1 MSESVLLQRDGAI
14 ATITLNRPERRNAFN
29 LAMWAALGD
38 VMEALNADDALRC
51 IILRGAGDKAFAAG
65 ADIAEFSRVRANAAQ
80 AQAYAKVMDRAT
92 DAVRDCPH
100 PTLAMIRGAC
110 VGGGLELAI
119 HCDLRISGRSGRIG
133 IPINRIGNALPYA
146 AMTALVEAVGRPAV
160 LEMLLEGR
168 IYRAE
173 EACAKGL
180 ITRVV
185 EDDALEQEITET
197 AARIAAGA
205 PLVARAHKVFSR
217 KAGAPLDLQGK
228 DWVAPFEICDSNDYR
243 EGIRAFL
250 AKETPNFTAS

>member
-1 MSESVLLQRDGAI
+1 MSDSVLLQRDGAI

-38 VMEALNADDALRC
+38 VMEDLNWDDTLRC

-65 ADIAEFSRVRANAAQ
+65 ADIAEFSEVRASSEQ
-80 AQAYAKVMDRAT
+80 AQSYAKVMDRAT
-92 DAVRDCPH
+92 DAVRDCLH

-119 HCDLRISGRSGRIG
+119 QCDLRIAGRSGRFG

-146 AMTALVEAVGRPAV
+146 AMVALVEAVGRPTV

-180 ITRVV
+180 VTRVV
-185 EDDALEQEITET
+185 EDDALEDEVAQT
-197 AARIAAGA
+197 AMKIAEGA

-217 KAGAPLDLQGK
+217 KAVTPRDLRDE
-228 DWVAPFEICDSNDYR
+228 DWIAPFDICDSNDYR

-250 AKETPNFTAS
+250 AKEPPNFSAS

>member
-1 MSESVLLQRDGAI
+1 MSDTVLLQRDGAI

-29 LAMWAALGD
+29 LEMWSALGD
-38 VMEALNADDALRC
+38 VMADLNGDDGLRC
-51 IILRGAGDKAFAAG
+51 VVLRGAGDKAFAAG
-65 ADIAEFSRVRANAAQ
+65 ADIAEFSKVRFSAKQ
-80 AQAYAKVMDRAT
+80 AEAYAETMDRAT

-146 AMTALVEAVGRPAV
+146 AMIALVEAVGRPTV
-160 LEMLLEGR
+160 LELLLEGR
-168 IYRAE
+168 IFDAE

-185 EDDALEQEITET
+185 EDGALEAEVQAT
-197 AARIAAGA
+197 AGRIAAGA
-205 PLVARAHKVFSR
+205 PLVARAHKIFSR
-217 KAGAPLDLQGK
+217 KAAAPSDLQDK
-228 DWVAPFEICDSNDYR
+228 DWAAPFEICDSEDYR

-250 AKETPNFTAS
+250 AKESPNFTAQ

>member
-1 MSESVLLQRDGAI
+1 MSDSVLLQRDGAI

-29 LAMWAALGD
+29 LAMWASLGD
-38 VMEALNADDALRC
+38 VMEDLNRDEALRC
-51 IILRGAGDKAFAAG
+51 IVLRGAGDKAFAAG
-65 ADIAEFSRVRANAAQ
+65 ADIAEFPEVRANAEQ

-119 HCDLRISGRSGRIG
+119 HCDLRISGTSGRFG

-146 AMTALVEAVGRPAV
+146 AMIALVEAVGRPTA

-168 IYRAE
+168 IYKAE

-185 EDDALEQEITET
+185 EDETLEQEVAET

-205 PLVARAHKVFSR
+205 PLVARAHKIFSR
-217 KAGAPLDLQGK
+217 KAGAPLDLQGR

-250 AKETPNFTAS
+250 AKETPDFTAS